1 MRNVS
6 TTAAPQTVRLR
17 RVMSTPGLVL
27 FGLAAILPLTVF
39 TTYGV
44 VAQTTESH
52 VPAAYFVTSV
62 AMLFTAISYATLVRA
77 FPHAGSA
84 YFYARRAFGAH
95 VGFLTGWTLMLD
107 YLLLPLINYLAIGIY
122 FNAEFTS
129 VPAWIFSLGG
139 VVLVTGL
146 VIVGITIVKNIN
158 LVLVC
163 VQLAFAAVFVFLA
176 FVRAAQ
182 HPESSLLQPF
192 YNFGLQPS
200 QLFAGAAI
208 LALSFLGFDT
218 ISTLSEE
225 ARNPR
230 LAVPRAIVITTLL
243 CGFLFI
249 MISCAAQ
256 LTIPDEADITDP
268 DAAAFQIMGLTAG
281 RWLEVFFLVAYLA
294 GCFGAAIAA
303 QVGVTRILYA
313 MGRDGV
319 LPRRVFG
326 VLSARF
332 NTPVGATLFVALIS
346 LSALVADLATVATLI
361 SFGALAAFSLVNL
374 SAAKHFVI
382 DTRQAWGFKGSLVYL
397 ISPLLGF
404 TLTIWLWL
412 NLSAP
417 ALITGLCWFAT
428 GLIYLAGLTRL
439 FRRQPPE
446 VQFDPPPDTPLARSE
461 PTTV

>member
-1 MRNVS
+1 
-6 TTAAPQTVRLR
+6 
-17 RVMSTPGLVL
+17 MSTPGLVL

-62 AMLFTAISYATLVRA
+62 AMLFTAISYASLVRA

-129 VPAWIFSLGG
+129 VPAWSFSLVGA
-139 VVLVTGL
+139 VLVTIL

-176 FVRAAQ
+176 FTRAAR
-182 HPESSLLQPF
+182 HPESSVFQPF
-192 YNFGLQPS
+192 YDFGLEPG

-208 LALSFLGFDT
+208 LALSFLGFDA

-225 ARNPR
+225 AHNPR
-230 LAVPRAIVITTLL
+230 LAVPRAIVITTVV

-249 MISCAAQ
+249 TISWAAQ
-256 LTIPDEADITDP
+256 LTIPEEKDIVDP
-268 DAAAFQIMGLTAG
+268 DAAAFQMMGLAAG

-319 LPRRVFG
+319 LPRRIFG
-326 VLSARF
+326 LLSSRF
-332 NTPVGATLFVALIS
+332 NTPVGASLFVALVS

-374 SAAKHFVI
+374 SAVKHFAV
-382 DTRQAWGFKGSLVYL
+382 DTSQARSLKGALVYL

-404 TLTIWLWL
+404 ALTIWLWL

-417 ALITGLCWFAT
+417 ALTTGLCWVT
-428 GLIYLAGLTRL
+428 IGLIYLAGLTRL

-446 VQFDPPPDTPLARSE
+446 VQFDPPPDSPFAKSE
-461 PTTV
+461 PVAV

>member
-1 MRNVS
+1 M
-6 TTAAPQTVRLR
+6 TAAPQSVRLR

-62 AMLFTAISYATLVRA
+62 AMLFTAVSYASLVRA

-129 VPAWIFSLGG
+129 VPAWIFSLGA
-139 VVLVTGL
+139 VVLVTIL

-163 VQLAFAAVFVFLA
+163 VQLAFAAVFVFMA
-176 FVRAAQ
+176 FAHAAR
-182 HPESSLLQPF
+182 HPESSVFQPF
-192 YNFGLQPS
+192 YDLGLEPG

-230 LAVPRAIVITTLL
+230 FAVPRAIVITTVV

-249 MISCAAQ
+249 MISWAAQ
-256 LTIPDEADITDP
+256 LIIPDESDITDP
-268 DAAAFQIMGLTAG
+268 DAAAFQIMGLAAG

-319 LPRRVFG
+319 LPRKVFG

-374 SAAKHFVI
+374 SAVKHFAI
-382 DTRQAWGFKGSLVYL
+382 DTRQARGLNGALVYL
-397 ISPLLGF
+397 VSPLLGF
-404 TLTIWLWL
+404 MLTIWLWL

-417 ALITGLCWFAT
+417 ALITGLCWVAV

-461 PTTV
+461 PMTV

>member
-1 MRNVS
+1 M
-6 TTAAPQTVRLR
+6 TAAPQSVRLR

-44 VAQTTESH
+44 VAETTESH

-62 AMLFTAISYATLVRA
+62 AMLFTAISYAILVRA

-129 VPAWIFSLGG
+129 VPTWIFSLGG
-139 VVLVTGL
+139 VVLVTIF
-146 VIVGITIVKNIN
+146 VIVGITLVKNIN
-158 LVLVC
+158 LILVC
-163 VQLAFAAVFVFLA
+163 VQLAFAAVFVCLA
-176 FVRAAQ
+176 FAHAAQ

-192 YNFGLQPS
+192 YDFGLEPG

-230 LAVPRAIVITTLL
+230 LAVPRAIVITTVV

-249 MISCAAQ
+249 TISWAAQ
-256 LTIPDEADITDP
+256 LIIPDERDITDP
-268 DAAAFQIMGLTAG
+268 DVAAFQIMGLTAG

-313 MGRDGV
+313 MGRDGCC
-319 LPRRVFG
+319 P
-326 VLSARF
+326 
-332 NTPVGATLFVALIS
+332 
-346 LSALVADLATVATLI
+346 
-361 SFGALAAFSLVNL
+361 
-374 SAAKHFVI
+374 AKFLECSVP
-382 DTRQAWGFKGSLVYL
+382 GSTHRYVRPCS
-397 ISPLLGF
+397 SP
-404 TLTIWLWL
+404 
-412 NLSAP
+412 
-417 ALITGLCWFAT
+417 
-428 GLIYLAGLTRL
+428 
-439 FRRQPPE
+439 
-446 VQFDPPPDTPLARSE
+446 
-461 PTTV
+461 

>member
-1 MRNVS
+1 MHPES
-6 TTAAPQTVRLR
+6 VRLR

-62 AMLFTAISYATLVRA
+62 AMLFTAISYASLVRA
-77 FPHAGSA
+77 FPNAGSA

-129 VPAWIFSLGG
+129 LPAWIFSLGA
-139 VVLVTGL
+139 VVLVTIL

-163 VQLAFAAVFVFLA
+163 VQLAFAAVFVCLA
-176 FVRAAQ
+176 FAHGTR
-182 HPESSLLQPF
+182 HPESSLLQPIYDIGF
-192 YNFGLQPS
+192 EPG

-230 LAVPRAIVITTLL
+230 LAVPRAIVITTLV

-249 MISCAAQ
+249 MISWAAQ
-256 LTIPDEADITDP
+256 LIIPDERDITDP
-268 DAAAFQIMGLTAG
+268 DAAAFQIMGLAAG

-346 LSALVADLATVATLI
+346 FSALIADLATVATLI

-374 SAAKHFVI
+374 SAVKHYAI
-382 DTRQAWGFKGSLVYL
+382 DTAQVRGLKGALLYL

-404 TLTIWLWL
+404 ALTIWLWL

-417 ALITGLCWFAT
+417 ALITGLTWVT
-428 GLIYLAGLTRL
+428 IGLIYLAGLTRL

-446 VQFDPPPDTPLARSE
+446 VQFDPPPDTPLTRSE
-461 PTTV
+461 PMTV

>member
-1 MRNVS
+1 
-6 TTAAPQTVRLR
+6 
-17 RVMSTPGLVL
+17 
-27 FGLAAILPLTVF
+27 
-39 TTYGV
+39 
-44 VAQTTESH
+44 
-52 VPAAYFVTSV
+52 
-62 AMLFTAISYATLVRA
+62 MLFTAISYAILVRA

-129 VPAWIFSLGG
+129 VPTWIFSLGG
-139 VVLVTGL
+139 VVLVTIF
-146 VIVGITIVKNIN
+146 VIVGITLVKNIN
-158 LVLVC
+158 LILVC
-163 VQLAFAAVFVFLA
+163 VQLAFAAVFVCLA
-176 FVRAAQ
+176 FAHAAQ

-192 YNFGLQPS
+192 YDFGLEPG

-230 LAVPRAIVITTLL
+230 LAVPRAIVITTVV

-249 MISCAAQ
+249 TISWAAQ
-256 LTIPDEADITDP
+256 LIIPDERDITDP
-268 DAAAFQIMGLTAG
+268 DVAAFQIMGLTAG

-319 LPRRVFG
+319 LPRKVFG

-332 NTPVGATLFVALIS
+332 NTPVRATLFVALIS

-374 SAAKHFVI
+374 SAVKHFAI
-382 DTRQAWGFKGSLVYL
+382 DTGQARGLKGSLVYL

-404 TLTIWLWL
+404 SLTIWLWL

-417 ALITGLCWFAT
+417 ALITGLCWVAV

-446 VQFDPPPDTPLARSE
+446 VQFDLPPDTPLARSE
-461 PTTV
+461 PMTV

>member
-1 MRNVS
+1 MPID
-6 TTAAPQTVRLR
+6 APAPSSVGLK

-52 VPAAYFVTSV
+52 VPAAYFVTSI
-62 AMLFTAISYATLVRA
+62 AMLFTAVSYASLVKA

-95 VGFLTGWTLMLD
+95 IGFLTGWTLMLD

-129 VPAWIFSLGG
+129 VPAWVFSLGAI
-139 VVLVTGL
+139 VVVTAL
-146 VIVGITIVKNIN
+146 VIVGITVVKNIN

-163 VQLAFAAVFVFLA
+163 VQVAFAVVFVCLAFI
-176 FVRAAQ
+176 RAAQ

-192 YNFGLQPS
+192 YDFGLQPS

-225 ARNPR
+225 ARNPKVS
-230 LAVPRAIVITTLL
+230 VPRAIVITTVL
-243 CGFLFI
+243 CGCLFI
-249 MISCAAQ
+249 MISWAAQ
-256 LTIPDEADITDP
+256 LIIPDENDITDP
-268 DAAAFQIMGLTAG
+268 DSAAFQIMGLTAG
-281 RWLEVFFLVAYLA
+281 RWLEIFFLVAYLA
-294 GCFGAAIAA
+294 GCFGAAVAA
-303 QVGVTRILYA
+303 QVGVTRVLYA

-319 LPRRVFG
+319 LPRKVFG
-326 VLSARF
+326 MLSARF
-332 NTPVGATLFVALIS
+332 NTPVGATLFVAVIS

-374 SAAKHFVI
+374 SVVKHFAI
-382 DTRQAWGFKGSLVYL
+382 DKRQARTVNGTLLYLV
-397 ISPLLGF
+397 SPLLGF
-404 TLTIWLWL
+404 ALTGWLWL

-417 ALITGLCWFAT
+417 AQITGLCWVT
-428 GLIYLAGLTRL
+428 IGLVYLAGLTRL

-446 VQFDPPPDTPLARSE
+446 VKFDPPPEAPRARAE
-461 PTTV
+461 TMIG

>member
-1 MRNVS
+1 M
-6 TTAAPQTVRLR
+6 TAAPRPVRLR

-62 AMLFTAISYATLVRA
+62 AMLFTAISYASLVAA

-129 VPAWIFSLGG
+129 VPAWLFSLCG
-139 VVLVTGL
+139 VAVVTALV
-146 VIVGITIVKNIN
+146 VVGITIVKNIN
-158 LVLVC
+158 LVLV
-163 VQLAFAAVFVFLA
+163 VTQLAFAVVFVGLA
-176 FVRAAQ
+176 FSHAVR
-182 HPESSLLQPF
+182 HPERSLLQPF
-192 YNFGLQPS
+192 YDFGLQPG

-230 LAVPRAIVITTLL
+230 IAVPRAIVITTVV
-243 CGFLFI
+243 CGVLFV
-249 MISCAAQ
+249 MISGAAQ
-256 LTIPDEADITDP
+256 LFIPDERDITDP
-268 DAAAFQIMGLTAG
+268 DAAAFQIMSLAAG

-319 LPRRVFG
+319 LPRKVFG
-326 VLSARF
+326 ILSARF
-332 NTPVGATLFVALIS
+332 NTPVGATLFVAVIS
-346 LSALVADLATVATLI
+346 LSALVADLATIATLI

-374 SAAKHFVI
+374 AAVKHFAI
-382 DTRQAWGFKGSLVYL
+382 DAKQARGVKGVLVYA

-404 TLTIWLWL
+404 ALTMWLWL

-417 ALITGLCWFAT
+417 ALITGTCWVAI

-446 VQFDPPPDTPLARSE
+446 VQFDPPPARSDDLQIA
-461 PTTV
+461 